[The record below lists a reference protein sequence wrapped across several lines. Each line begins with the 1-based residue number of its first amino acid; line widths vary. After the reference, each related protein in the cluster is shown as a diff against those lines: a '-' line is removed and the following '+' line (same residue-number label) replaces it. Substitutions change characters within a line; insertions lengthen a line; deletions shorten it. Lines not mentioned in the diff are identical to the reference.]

1 MGIPTYFKHIF
12 FKYNDILSST
22 IENTIDNFYM
32 DLNCLIHPCSKDKN
46 TDEEVIKNVIET
58 MNIIINNINP
68 KKKLFIAIDGVC
80 PMAKIITQRK
90 RRLKSITNNEN
101 IKQIYEK
108 HNKIQGLWDSINIS
122 PGTEFMNK
130 LNKNIKIYLENNK
143 NIKNIKVIFS
153 NSEDYEEG
161 EQKIIKDI
169 RKNELNEINCI
180 YGLDSDLIILS
191 LKEKRQIYLY
201 REKIEFISYYNV
213 DYENFVFLNID
224 KLKEYLY
231 QDLDE
236 NKEFIK
242 ENIITD
248 YIFLS
253 FFIGNDFVPQL
264 PSIKIRNNGVN
275 ILLTTYK
282 KLLVKYKN
290 YLIKDIKNC
299 IINKYFLYNLIKN
312 LSENEPDLLSNIHKN
327 YYNNNIKKNISEDL
341 FINDIKNNE
350 IIDKNSITN
359 KLKFDKIGYK
369 KRYYKY
375 YFNIT
380 KEENL
385 ENYFK
390 VINEVCM
397 NYVESLKWTLLYY
410 THENIPSYIWYYKYN
425 VSPFLIDIYNFVKYN
440 NDIFNKIEFTIGKKI
455 NSMTQLSLIV
465 PKEKNYL
472 IPKENRTIIDN
483 ISDYY
488 DYTIDYHYK
497 LFKHEGLILLKN
509 TNLLEV

>member
-1 MGIPTYFKHIF
+1 M
-12 FKYNDILSST
+12 
-22 IENTIDNFYM
+22 
-32 DLNCLIHPCSKDKN
+32 
-46 TDEEVIKNVIET
+46 
-58 MNIIINNINP
+58 
-68 KKKLFIAIDGVC
+68 
-80 PMAKIITQRK
+80 
-90 RRLKSITNNEN
+90 
-101 IKQIYEK
+101 
-108 HNKIQGLWDSINIS
+108 
-122 PGTEFMNK
+122 
-130 LNKNIKIYLENNK
+130 
-143 NIKNIKVIFS
+143 
-153 NSEDYEEG
+153 
-161 EQKIIKDI
+161 
-169 RKNELNEINCI
+169 
-180 YGLDSDLIILS
+180 
-191 LKEKRQIYLY
+191 
-201 REKIEFISYYNV
+201 
-213 DYENFVFLNID
+213 DYENFVFLNSD

-231 QDLDE
+231 VDLDE

-312 LSENEPDLLSNIHKN
+312 LSEDESDLLRNIHKN

-341 FINDIKNNE
+341 FINDLKNNE
-350 IIDKNSITN
+350 IIDKNNITN
-359 KLKFDKIGYK
+359 ILKFDKIGYK

-375 YFNIT
+375 YFNIN

-410 THENIPSYIWYYKYN
+410 TQENIPSYIWYYKYN

-440 NDIFNKIEFTIGKKI
+440 NDIFNKIQFTIGKKI
-455 NSMTQLSLIV
+455 NSITQLSLIV

-472 IPKENRTIIDN
+472 IPKENRNIIDN

-488 DYTIDYHYK
+488 DYIIDYHYK

-509 TNLLEV
+509 TNLLDV

>member
-1 MGIPTYFKHIF
+1 M
-12 FKYNDILSST
+12 
-22 IENTIDNFYM
+22 
-32 DLNCLIHPCSKDKN
+32 
-46 TDEEVIKNVIET
+46 
-58 MNIIINNINP
+58 
-68 KKKLFIAIDGVC
+68 
-80 PMAKIITQRK
+80 
-90 RRLKSITNNEN
+90 
-101 IKQIYEK
+101 
-108 HNKIQGLWDSINIS
+108 
-122 PGTEFMNK
+122 
-130 LNKNIKIYLENNK
+130 
-143 NIKNIKVIFS
+143 
-153 NSEDYEEG
+153 
-161 EQKIIKDI
+161 
-169 RKNELNEINCI
+169 
-180 YGLDSDLIILS
+180 
-191 LKEKRQIYLY
+191 
-201 REKIEFISYYNV
+201 
-213 DYENFVFLNID
+213 
-224 KLKEYLY
+224 
-231 QDLDE
+231 
-236 NKEFIK
+236 
-242 ENIITD
+242 
-248 YIFLS
+248 S

-290 YLIKDIKNC
+290 YLIKDIKNF

-312 LSENEPDLLSNIHKN
+312 LSEDEPDLLSNIHKN

-359 KLKFDKIGYK
+359 ILKFDKIGYK

-440 NDIFNKIEFTIGKKI
+440 NDIFNKIEFNIGKKI
-455 NSMTQLSLIV
+455 
-465 PKEKNYL
+465 
-472 IPKENRTIIDN
+472 
-483 ISDYY
+483 
-488 DYTIDYHYK
+488 
-497 LFKHEGLILLKN
+497 IL
-509 TNLLEV
+509 